1 MFKNVIISILA
12 AGYDNSGGMVLDEN
26 KKSKQNRRCHLEYCR
41 FKFPS
46 LYWD

>member
-26 KKSKQNRRCHLEYCR
+26 KKKQNRRCHLEYCR